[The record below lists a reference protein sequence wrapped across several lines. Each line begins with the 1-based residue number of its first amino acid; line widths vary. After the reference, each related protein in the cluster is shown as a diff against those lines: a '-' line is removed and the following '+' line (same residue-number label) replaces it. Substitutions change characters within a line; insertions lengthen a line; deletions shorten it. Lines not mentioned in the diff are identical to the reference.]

1 MLSAKFIERVVKNLE
16 IKRRR
21 RHSCRYNVI
30 ALLRTICLQFL
41 ITYNSSSSME
51 SFCSKILLDFQSS
64 SILFRRITFVSTPLE
79 ASKSPPRD
87 SFCFI
92 FLRPSVLEIRPFK
105 DRLNFEYLSSFLSR
119 SLVPLAPLSLVT
131 LTYPTAHWRAE
142 SAFFPPLSSLAS
154 LFTIATTRR
163 AYFRE
168 EEVGHAASGDSS
180 AIQVSA
186 RLETTRFEAMYLEN
200 GSRYRCEKKCLFFGK
215 RARLLCGRVESSNS
229 NQCGSFAIWQ
239 IRYVRRK

>member
-1 MLSAKFIERVVKNLE
+1 MVIILSAKFIERVVKNLE

-41 ITYNSSSSME
+41 ITYNSFPSME
-51 SFCSKILLDFQSS
+51 SFCSKIFLDFQSS

-142 SAFFPPLSSLAS
+142 SAFFSPS
-154 LFTIATTRR
+154 LFPRLSFHYRYYATCVFPRR
-163 AYFRE
+163 R
-168 EEVGHAASGDSS
+168 S
-180 AIQVSA
+180 
-186 RLETTRFEAMYLEN
+186 
-200 GSRYRCEKKCLFFGK
+200 GSRRFRGLVRHSSFRAPRNDALRGDVSRERIEISMWKKMPFLWQTCTVTL
-215 RARLLCGRVESSNS
+215 RACWVE
-229 NQCGSFAIWQ
+229 
-239 IRYVRRK
+239 

>member
-1 MLSAKFIERVVKNLE
+1 MLSAKFIERVLKNLE

-41 ITYNSSSSME
+41 ITYNSSPSME

-142 SAFFPPLSSLAS
+142 SAFFPPS
-154 LFTIATTRR
+154 LFPRLSFHYRYYATCVFPRR
-163 AYFRE
+163 R
-168 EEVGHAASGDSS
+168 S
-180 AIQVSA
+180 
-186 RLETTRFEAMYLEN
+186 
-200 GSRYRCEKKCLFFGK
+200 GSRRFRGLVRHSSFRALRGDVSRERIEISMWKKMPFLWQTCTVTL
-215 RARLLCGRVESSNS
+215 RACWVE
-229 NQCGSFAIWQ
+229 
-239 IRYVRRK
+239 

>member
-1 MLSAKFIERVVKNLE
+1 MLSAKFIERILKNLE

-41 ITYNSSSSME
+41 ITYNSSPSME

-142 SAFFPPLSSLAS
+142 SAFFSPS
-154 LFTIATTRR
+154 LFPRLSFHYRYYATCVFPRR
-163 AYFRE
+163 R
-168 EEVGHAASGDSS
+168 S
-180 AIQVSA
+180 
-186 RLETTRFEAMYLEN
+186 
-200 GSRYRCEKKCLFFGK
+200 GSRRFRGLVRHSSFRALRGDVSRERIEISMWKKMPFLWQTCTVTL
-215 RARLLCGRVESSNS
+215 RACWVE
-229 NQCGSFAIWQ
+229 
-239 IRYVRRK
+239 

>member
-41 ITYNSSSSME
+41 ITYNSSPSME

-142 SAFFPPLSSLAS
+142 SAFFSPS
-154 LFTIATTRR
+154 LFPRLSFHYRYYATCVFPRR
-163 AYFRE
+163 R
-168 EEVGHAASGDSS
+168 S
-180 AIQVSA
+180 
-186 RLETTRFEAMYLEN
+186 
-200 GSRYRCEKKCLFFGK
+200 GSRRFRGLVRHSSFRALRGDVSRKRIEISMWKKMPFLWQTCTVTL
-215 RARLLCGRVESSNS
+215 RACWVE
-229 NQCGSFAIWQ
+229 
-239 IRYVRRK
+239 

>member
-1 MLSAKFIERVVKNLE
+1 MIMLSAKFIERVVKNLE

-41 ITYNSSSSME
+41 ITYNSSPSME

-131 LTYPTAHWRAE
+131 LTYPTAH
-142 SAFFPPLSSLAS
+142 
-154 LFTIATTRR
+154 
-163 AYFRE
+163 
-168 EEVGHAASGDSS
+168 
-180 AIQVSA
+180 
-186 RLETTRFEAMYLEN
+186 
-200 GSRYRCEKKCLFFGK
+200 
-215 RARLLCGRVESSNS
+215 
-229 NQCGSFAIWQ
+229 
-239 IRYVRRK
+239 

>member
-1 MLSAKFIERVVKNLE
+1 MLSAKFIERVLKNLE

-41 ITYNSSSSME
+41 ITYNSSPSME

-79 ASKSPPRD
+79 VSKSPPRD

-142 SAFFPPLSSLAS
+142 SAFFPPS
-154 LFTIATTRR
+154 LFPRLSFHYRYYATCVFPRR
-163 AYFRE
+163 R
-168 EEVGHAASGDSS
+168 S
-180 AIQVSA
+180 
-186 RLETTRFEAMYLEN
+186 
-200 GSRYRCEKKCLFFGK
+200 GSRRFRGLVRHSSFRALRGDVSRERIEISMWKKMPFLWQTCTVTL
-215 RARLLCGRVESSNS
+215 RACWVE
-229 NQCGSFAIWQ
+229 
-239 IRYVRRK
+239 